1 MFAELRKIVEEVDL
15 EDGTH
20 RLSFMEKP
28 TKQQVKEL
36 MKYMMKK
43 QLTIDE
49 LLKTFYLYYD
59 QSGIHDYLI
68 NKLYSYS
75 EGDIN
80 FYITQIW

>member
-1 MFAELRKIVEEVDL
+1 
-15 EDGTH
+15 
-20 RLSFMEKP
+20 
-28 TKQQVKEL
+28 

-80 FYITQIW
+80 FYIT